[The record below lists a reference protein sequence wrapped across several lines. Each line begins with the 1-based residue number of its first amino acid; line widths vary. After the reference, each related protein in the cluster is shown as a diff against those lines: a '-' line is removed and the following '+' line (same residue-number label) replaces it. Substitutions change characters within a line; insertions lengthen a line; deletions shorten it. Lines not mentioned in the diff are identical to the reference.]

1 MKKLFLGAMAL
12 LAAVTLVACGSK
24 KDAYESIKEN
34 KKLVVAVSPDYAP
47 FEFKTL
53 VDGKDQVVG
62 SDIKLAQAIADE
74 LGVKLEVTTMSF
86 DNVLS
91 SLQAGKA
98 DIAISGISVTDERK
112 KTFDFSDPYYET
124 QNAIIVRKDQESAYS
139 GLAKKQLKDSTVV
152 SLTAM
157 GEAINEVKSG
167 QVDAV
172 DLEKPVAE
180 GYVAQNP
187 DLALASVALKVDD
200 GDAKAVAM
208 AKGNDKLKEAV
219 NKVIKKLKDN
229 GTYDEYIKDASK
241 YTAVE

>member
-1 MKKLFLGAMAL
+1 MLCRNYKQKTKRKLSLGEAKKL
-12 LAAVTLVACGSK
+12 
-24 KDAYESIKEN
+24 YPEW
-34 KKLVVAVSPDYAP
+34 Y
-47 FEFKTL
+47 
-53 VDGKDQVVG
+53 Q
-62 SDIKLAQAIADE
+62 
-74 LGVKLEVTTMSF
+74 
-86 DNVLS
+86 
-91 SLQAGKA
+91 
-98 DIAISGISVTDERK
+98 ER
-112 KTFDFSDPYYET
+112 
-124 QNAIIVRKDQESAYS
+124 
-139 GLAKKQLKDSTVV
+139 
-152 SLTAM
+152 
-157 GEAINEVKSG
+157 
-167 QVDAV
+167 VDAV

>member
-1 MKKLFLGAMAL
+1 
-12 LAAVTLVACGSK
+12 LAASDDLQEILDKMAIPKASQKEFIEKVRDDIAQIQPHP
-24 KDAYESIKEN
+24 DAIPLLKYLKERKYSLAIDSFLIPLYAGPIKEHFSDYVEKFVFSFEGSVLD
-34 KKLVVAVSPDYAP
+34 KKGKKVAVQKGTI
-47 FEFKTL
+47 E
-53 VDGKDQVVG
+53 
-62 SDIKLAQAIADE
+62 E
-74 LGVKLEVTTMSF
+74 
-86 DNVLS
+86 
-91 SLQAGKA
+91 
-98 DIAISGISVTDERK
+98 
-112 KTFDFSDPYYET
+112 
-124 QNAIIVRKDQESAYS
+124 

-180 GYVAQNP
+180 GYVAQNS

-208 AKGNDKLKEAV
+208 AKGNERLKEVV
-219 NKVIKKLKDN
+219 NKVVKKLKAD